1 MNQSPSQALELSF
14 FPGCSLA
21 TTARESCASL
31 LAACQGLGL
40 KLQEVEDWNCC
51 GTSSAHALD
60 RDLALEL
67 VARNLSLADRYRP
80 LLVACPSCFK
90 NLRTGQERLARRP
103 DLRAAMEGRW
113 GRSIAPEL
121 NIISF
126 LEIIHFLL
134 RIKGANPS
142 RWPDRDK
149 RLSGM
154 KIAPYYGCML
164 AGPRSLRRESGGNG
178 MLEKALSSFGAKTL
192 IWPFQHRCCGTFL
205 AAARPDVV
213 TPLVN
218 RIMRGA
224 AASGADC
231 VVTACAMCQLNLE
244 IRCTEKTGLP
254 ILHFTEI
261 LALALGEGGG
271 SSWWSRHLVDPG
283 PLLSRFGLA

>member
-1 MNQSPSQALELSF
+1 MNRNSPQSMEFSF

-21 TTARESCASL
+21 TTARESCAAL
-31 LAACQGLGL
+31 LSACRRLGL
-40 KLQEVEDWNCC
+40 ELKEVEDWNCC

-60 RDLALEL
+60 RGLALEL
-67 VARNLSLADRYRP
+67 VARNLSLADPSRP
-80 LLVACPSCFK
+80 LLAACPSCFK
-90 NLRTGQERLARRP
+90 NLRTGQERLAGRP
-103 DLRAAMEGRW
+103 GLRAGLEDRW
-113 GRSIAPEL
+113 GRPIPPDL

-134 RIKGANPS
+134 QIKDADPS
-142 RWPDRDK
+142 RWPDGDK
-149 RLSGM
+149 RLAGM

-164 AGPRSLRRESGGNG
+164 AAPRELRRERGGEG
-178 MLEKALSSFGAKTL
+178 MLEKSLASFGAETV
-192 IWPFQHRCCGTFL
+192 IWPFRNRCCGTFL
-205 AAARPDVV
+205 AAARPEVV

-254 ILHFTEI
+254 VLHFTEA
-261 LALALGEGGG
+261 LALALGEKGE
-271 SSWWSRHLVDPG
+271 STWWARHLVDPG